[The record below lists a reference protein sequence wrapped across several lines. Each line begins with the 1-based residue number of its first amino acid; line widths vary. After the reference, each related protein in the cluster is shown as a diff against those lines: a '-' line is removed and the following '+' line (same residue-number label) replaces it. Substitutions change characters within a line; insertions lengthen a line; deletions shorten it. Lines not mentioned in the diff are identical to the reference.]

1 MSIFFKITNIIFK
14 LSPRYSPVCGL
25 FSFNRFSHGH
35 VATNSPSSP
44 SAGENDPIRILGQQY
59 QILDPSVWPALLS
72 LSLLA
77 LLSMAVA

>member
-1 MSIFFKITNIIFK
+1 MSIFFKITNTFFK
-14 LSPRYSPVCGL
+14 LSPQLFPVRGL
-25 FSFNRFSHGH
+25 FSFNRFSRNH
-35 VATNSPSSP
+35 TTTPSLSP
-44 SAGENDPIRILGQQY
+44 SAGDNDPIRILGQQY